1 MNSIYRELKTVE
13 VKRAL
18 RQPQQRTE
26 SEVRAYRLLPKSMRC
41 RAERNPPI
49 AFCDS
54 KEAYFPDLL
63 LRKER
68 ICIEIDGKYH
78 KNRMKKDA
86 DRDVV
91 FKSHGFIVIRI
102 LNEDVVVNVV
112 FWERLLEALEMVDEE
127 RTDIIPFIVELRQ
140 MINDEISSWTNYDPV
155 E

>member
-1 MNSIYRELKTVE
+1 MYRELKPAE

-18 RQPQQRTE
+18 MQPEHRTK
-26 SEVRAYRLLPKSMRC
+26 SEVRAYRLLPYSMRC

-49 AFCDS
+49 AFSDS

-78 KNRMKKDA
+78 KYREKKDLE
-86 DRDVV
+86 RDEI
-91 FKSHGFIVIRI
+91 FKFHGFIVVRI
-102 LNEDVVVNVV
+102 LNEDTEVDVA
-112 FWERLLEALEMVDEE
+112 FWERLLEGLEKFGEH
-127 RTDIIPFIVELRQ
+127 RSDIKSFIVELRQ
-140 MINDEISSWTNYDPV
+140 LINDEISSWTKYNPA